1 MVILSKDVYIVF
13 VGWWW
18 VDELEDGGLSGI
30 SIWCDR
36 ENRNEK
42 LINKIGVFPVRFL
55 LSIEKGKKKQKQ
67 IVAKTLQT
75 VA

>member
-1 MVILSKDVYIVF
+1 MVILSKDVYIF

-36 ENRNEK
+36 GKRNEK

-55 LSIEKGKKKQKQ
+55 LSIEKGKKKKKQ